1 MATVQLSVLTN
12 TFNPIIAHQ
21 ARYRDARLIP
31 SRHSCLP
38 ETAHLRPMY
47 LPRRFNQATR
57 RAAGLLG
64 V

>member
-12 TFNPIIAHQ
+12 TFNPIIARQ

-31 SRHSCLP
+31 FCHSCLP

-47 LPRRFNQATR
+47 LSRRFS
-57 RAAGLLG
+57 
-64 V
+64 